1 MASSLIKPMKQIF
14 PMIYSCSAPEIKHRN
29 GWSKIGYTETQTIE
43 ECIKEQTHTA
53 DGELVLDW
61 KRNTQYQDGAGDYF
75 KGDDFYNFITRKKGV
90 ERDGEWFHIASSLAL
105 EYFDEFISRD
115 YARYICDPDEKS
127 DYTLRQ
133 EQDVAVTDAVS
144 YFEHGGKEFLWNTKS
159 CFDKTLAAYDLIRR
173 MNAKKTGSL
182 QVLIIANCLSVANLW
197 ANYFYKFISWRR
209 DFCFVSDNSIKKTNQ
224 VFIRMKNI
232 CESN

>member
-14 PMIYSCSAPEIKHRN
+14 PMIYSCTAPEIKHRN
-29 GWSKIGYTETQTIE
+29 GWSKIGYIETQTIE

-61 KRNTQYQDGAGDYF
+61 KRSAQYQDGTGDYF

-90 ERDGEWFHIASSLAL
+90 ERDGEWFHIALSLAL

-115 YARYICDPDEKS
+115 YARYICDPDGKS

-133 EQDVAVTDAVS
+133 EQDAAVMDTVS
-144 YFEHGGKEFLWNTKS
+144 YFEHGGKEFFWSTKP
-159 CFDKTLAAYDLIRR
+159 CFDKTLAACDLIRR

-182 QVLIIANCLSVANLW
+182 QVLII
-197 ANYFYKFISWRR
+197 
-209 DFCFVSDNSIKKTNQ
+209 
-224 VFIRMKNI
+224 
-232 CESN
+232 